1 MRVVVFAV
9 LCVGCANDPVLG
21 PATWTETPA
30 GDGALFKQS
39 FVTRTGEIAVRFYDD
54 NSSPTCSQIKVATFP
69 AADEARI
76 SFSAPAIDHD
86 GSVSVSNP
94 LDPATA
100 SAAVIFAM
108 RTYTAGTVVLSETD
122 DRLVGTFMAA
132 GTTSDGTAATI
143 EGSFDAPFCD

>member
-1 MRVVVFAV
+1 MRVVVFAFV
-9 LCVGCANDPVLG
+9 CVGCANDPVLG

-54 NSSPTCSQIKVATFP
+54 DTSPRCSQIKVATFP
-69 AADEARI
+69 AEGEARI
-76 SFSAPAIDHD
+76 SFSAPAIDHNA
-86 GSVSVSNP
+86 SISVSNP

-100 SAAVIFAM
+100 SAAVIVAM
-108 RTYTAGTVVLSETD
+108 RTYTAGTVVLTD
-122 DRLVGTFMAA
+122 TGDRLVGTFTAA

-143 EGSFDAPFCD
+143 DGSFDAPFCD

>member
-1 MRVVVFAV
+1 MRVVAIALV
-9 LCVGCANDPVLG
+9 CVGCANDPVLG

-39 FVTRTGEIAVRFYDD
+39 YVTRSGEIAVRFYDD
-54 NSSPTCSQIKVATFP
+54 DSSPTCSEIKVATFP
-69 AADEARI
+69 ADGEARI
-76 SFSAPAIDHD
+76 SFSAPAIDHPS
-86 GSVSVSNP
+86 SVSVTNP

-100 SAAVIFAM
+100 SAAVIFAS
-108 RTYTAGTVVLSETD
+108 RTYTAGTLTLTQTG